1 MKNYLNLDDIPNL
14 QNEID
19 EVITLK
25 KDAFANEHLGK
36 HKTLVMLFFNP
47 SLRTRLSTQKAAQ
60 HMGLKTMVMNFS
72 NEAWALE
79 FEDGT
84 KMSGLR
90 SEHIK
95 EAAAVISQYCDMV
108 AIRAFAT
115 LSDKQ
120 KDESEQVLNNFARYA
135 SIPIINME
143 SATAHP
149 LQALADAVTLKEH
162 SLKKRPKIVLTWAPH
177 PKALPHAVGNSFTR
191 MVQKLDAEF
200 VIAQPKGYELNPE
213 ITKNTPLIYDQDEAL
228 EGADFVYAK
237 NWCSYSNYGKIL
249 KTDAQW
255 MLTAKKMKLTNNAKF
270 MHCLPIR
277 RNVVVTDDV
286 LDNPNSLVIEQAN
299 NRTYAAQWVLK
310 QLLENGRA

>member
-14 QNEID
+14 QNAID

-36 HKTLVMLFFNP
+36 HKTLGMLFFNP

-237 NWCSYSNYGKIL
+237 NWCSYEDYGKIL
-249 KTDAQW
+249 RTDDQW
-255 MLTAKKMKLTNNAKF
+255 MLTAEKMKLTNQAKF

-277 RNVVVTDDV
+277 RNIVVSDDV
-286 LDNPNSLVIEQAN
+286 LDHSSSLVIQQAN

-310 QLLENGRA
+310 QLLENG